1 LALNQPYRF
10 CHSSVFLIKKFDRFQ
25 FFQKEKNM
33 PPIVLDIFSFLG
45 FLLRAFGFL
54 LFGFG
59 GGRFMLDAYQK
70 ANWQLQIAL
79 ALGFFGLLIGLTDFS
94 SPGSA
99 GAFALGA
106 GIAFLMSGMA
116 KKDASEEDVKKK

>member
-1 LALNQPYRF
+1 
-10 CHSSVFLIKKFDRFQ
+10 
-25 FFQKEKNM
+25 M
-33 PPIVLDIFSFLG
+33 PPIVSEIFSFLG

-59 GGRFMLDAYQK
+59 GGRFMLDAFQK

-106 GIAFLMSGMA
+106 GVAFLMSGMA
-116 KKDASEEDVKKK
+116 KKKEDGEEGASKN

>member
-1 LALNQPYRF
+1 
-10 CHSSVFLIKKFDRFQ
+10 
-25 FFQKEKNM
+25 M
-33 PPIVLDIFSFLG
+33 PPIVSEIFSFLG

-59 GGRFMLDAYQK
+59 AGRFMLDAYPK
-70 ANWQLQIAL
+70 ASWQVQAAL
-79 ALGFFGLLIGLTDFS
+79 VLGFFGLLIALTDFS

-106 GIAFLMSGMA
+106 GVAYLMSGMPK
-116 KKDASEEDVKKK
+116 KKDDSEVKK

>member
-1 LALNQPYRF
+1 VSITLGCL
-10 CHSSVFLIKKFDRFQ
+10 Q
-25 FFQKEKNM
+25 FIQKEKNM
-33 PPIVLDIFSFLG
+33 PPIVPQVFSFLG

-59 GGRFMLDAYQK
+59 GGRFMLDAFQK

-79 ALGFFGLLIGLTDFS
+79 VLGFFGLLIGLTDFS

-106 GIAFLMSGMA
+106 GIAFFMSGA
-116 KKDASEEDVKKK
+116 GKKDNAEEDVKKK